1 MSRKRAREEF
11 FKMLFEADV
20 KEESLVTVAEDFVTR
35 EEFEIGAEEKDFI
48 KGYAENMEKF
58 SKEIES
64 VLDNNLKGWSL
75 NRIGVVER
83 VILKFAAYELLK
95 EKEVGYQI
103 VVNEAIELAKKYGD
117 VKSYEFINGVLA
129 NIIKNSER

>member
-11 FKMLFEADV
+11 FKLLFEADV
-20 KEESLVTVAEDFVTR
+20 KDESLVVVAADFVTR
-35 EEFEIGAEEKDFI
+35 EEFDLGDEDKKFI
-48 KGYAENMEKF
+48 KGYAENMENF
-58 SKEIES
+58 SQEIEN
-64 VLDNNLKGWSL
+64 VLENNLKGWSL

-95 EKEVGYQI
+95 EKEVGFQI

-129 NIIKNSER
+129 NIIKNSDK